1 MISHP
6 RIGCQHTL
14 VNKVAFVA
22 KGYTTM
28 SPNQIQQGAV
38 SPVPAG
44 SNVQPNT
51 VCYMFQ
57 TDS

>member
-22 KGYTTM
+22 KGYTTL

-38 SPVPAG
+38 SPVPSG
-44 SNVQPNT
+44 SNVQQNS
-51 VCYMFQ
+51 VRYMFQ